1 MSKKESTNEKI
12 IRLFKEGVEIET
24 ISKDTGLTTENV
36 KNIIES
42 RIPNYLEY
50 DPSKDK
56 SDEQPMPKE
65 KHGFFGGKKK
75 NKINLTMGKDGFV
88 DTQAKSIAELLVKG
102 KTYDE
107 IDAIFNVSFNDIKQI
122 DNFKETHFKRY
133 FLSHPEEQTAPA
145 IPPKSITNLPKT
157 TSIDKNTKPDE
168 NNIDVTPELDLVNF
182 NKPTHLQPVTV
193 NESNE
198 NIETTVETSAESIDD
213 ESVME
218 TTMENTN
225 SNTHS
230 ANAFEKV
237 KKFAQSQ
244 IDQNMESLKTI
255 DGEINDLKTRS
266 QNIAN
271 TISNDKT
278 KREVLIEQ
286 LNKINEQ
293 IAEIDTQISDNQKLY
308 NDYCANL
315 TNLNDQKSSLNEEI
329 DQFKSMIEKY

>member
-1 MSKKESTNEKI
+1 MAKKESTNEKI

-24 ISKDTGLTTENV
+24 ISKDIGLTTENV

-56 SDEQPMPKE
+56 ADEQPMPKE

-133 FLSHPEEQTAPA
+133 FLSHPEKQTTLTV
-145 IPPKSITNLPKT
+145 PPKPITNLPKT

-168 NNIDVTPELDLVNF
+168 NNIDVTPELDLVKS
-182 NKPTHLQPVTV
+182 NKPTQLQPVTV
-193 NESNE
+193 NESNM
-198 NIETTVETSAESIDD
+198 ETTVETSAESTDD
-213 ESVME
+213 ESVMK

-225 SNTHS
+225 SNTSS

-244 IDQNMESLKTI
+244 INQNIESLKAI

-266 QNIAN
+266 QDIAN

-293 IAEIDTQISDNQKLY
+293 IEEIDTQIADNQKLY

-315 TNLNDQKSSLNEEI
+315 TDLNDQKSSLNEEI
-329 DQFKSMIEKY
+329 KQFKSMIEQY